1 MSYISKE
8 LKQGIKL
15 HCIDTKKFKTNLF
28 AFFITIPLSKNTVTK
43 NALIPAL
50 LRQGTANLKTQEEIN
65 IKLEELYGATFDC
78 GIDKIGDNLVLKF
91 YMETLNDEY
100 VPTKENLLEQATNL
114 LFDLILNPL
123 IENDGF
129 KEEYLATE
137 KENMKTLINSKID
150 NKDRYAFNRCI
161 EEMYQDKPY
170 GLYKYGTIEDL
181 EKIGTKDLYEQYIN
195 VINNCKIDIFVSGNI
210 EPNSVFELISKNENI
225 NKLQDR
231 EGKYILNNEKTEV
244 KEEVEITELE
254 EKMDVTQGKLILG
267 LDIFNNELGTKYITK
282 IYNVILGESATSK
295 LFQNVREKASLAYT
309 TRSNYVYQKNNIFIR
324 CGIEIPNYEK
334 AVEIIKEQLEDMKN
348 GNFTDED
355 LVNAKKYMVSGL
367 EAIQDEQDSEITYYL
382 GQELSGTLVTVQ
394 EYMDKTNAVTKTQV
408 QDIANQIKINTI
420 YFLRN

>member
-114 LFDLILNPL
+114 LFDLILNPF
-123 IENDGF
+123 IENEGF

-161 EEMYQDKPY
+161 EEMYKDKPY

-181 EKIGTKDLYEQYIN
+181 EKIGPKDLYEQYIN
-195 VINNCKIDIFVSGNI
+195 VINNYKMDIFISGNI

-231 EGKYILNNEKTEV
+231 EGKYILNNEQTEV
-244 KEEVEITELE
+244 KEETEITTLE

-267 LDIFNNELGTKYITK
+267 LDIFNNELGAKYITK

-355 LVNAKKYMVSGL
+355 LVNAKKYMISGL
-367 EAIQDEQDSEITYYL
+367 ETLQDEQDSEITYYL
-382 GQELSGTLVTVQ
+382 GQELSGTLVTFQ
-394 EYMDKTNAVTKTQV
+394 EYMDKINSVTKEQV
-408 QDIANQIKINTI
+408 QNIANQIKINTI

>member
-8 LKQGIKL
+8 LKQGINL

-28 AFFITIPLSKNTVTK
+28 TFFITIPLSKNTVTK
-43 NALIPAL
+43 NALIPAI

-114 LFDLILNPL
+114 LFDLILNPY
-123 IENDGF
+123 IENEGF
-129 KEEYLATE
+129 KEEYLVTE

-161 EEMYQDKPY
+161 EEMYKDKPY

-181 EKIGTKDLYEQYIN
+181 EKIGAKDLYEQYIN
-195 VINNCKIDIFVSGNI
+195 VINNYKMDIFISGNI

-231 EGKYILNNEKTEV
+231 EGKYILNNEQTEI
-244 KEEVEITELE
+244 KEETEITTLE

-267 LDIFNNELGTKYITK
+267 LDIFNNELGAKYITK

-355 LVNAKKYMVSGL
+355 LVNAKKYMISGL
-367 EAIQDEQDSEITYYL
+367 ETLQDEQDSEITYYL
-382 GQELSGTLVTVQ
+382 GQELSGTLVTFQ
-394 EYMDKTNAVTKTQV
+394 EYMDKINAVTKEQV
-408 QDIANQIKINTI
+408 EDIAKQIKINTI

>member
-1 MSYISKE
+1 MSYISKD

-65 IKLEELYGATFDC
+65 IKLEKLYGATFDC

-100 VPTKENLLEQATNL
+100 VPTKENLLKQATNL
-114 LFDLILNPL
+114 LFDLILNPF
-123 IENDGF
+123 IENEGF

-161 EEMYQDKPY
+161 EEMYKDKPY

-181 EKIGTKDLYEQYIN
+181 EKIGPKDLYEQYIN
-195 VINNCKIDIFVSGNI
+195 VINNYKMDIFISGNI

-231 EGKYILNNEKTEV
+231 EGKYILNNEQTEV
-244 KEEVEITELE
+244 KEETEITTLE

-267 LDIFNNELGTKYITK
+267 LDIFNNELGAKYITK

-355 LVNAKKYMVSGL
+355 LVNAKKYMISGL
-367 EAIQDEQDSEITYYL
+367 ETLQDEQDSEITYYL
-382 GQELSGTLVTVQ
+382 GQELSGTLVTFQ
-394 EYMDKTNAVTKTQV
+394 EYMDKINSVTKEQV
-408 QDIANQIKINTI
+408 QNIANQIKINTI

>member
-114 LFDLILNPL
+114 LFDLILNPF
-123 IENDGF
+123 IENEGF

-161 EEMYQDKPY
+161 EEMYKDKPY

-181 EKIGTKDLYEQYIN
+181 EKIGPKDLYEQYIN
-195 VINNCKIDIFVSGNI
+195 VINNYKMDIFISGNI

-231 EGKYILNNEKTEV
+231 EGKYILNNEQTEI
-244 KEEVEITELE
+244 KEETEITTLE

-355 LVNAKKYMVSGL
+355 LVNAKKYMISGL
-367 EAIQDEQDSEITYYL
+367 ETLQDEQDSEITYYL
-382 GQELSGTLVTVQ
+382 GQELSGTLVTFQ
-394 EYMDKTNAVTKTQV
+394 EYMDKINSVTKEQV
-408 QDIANQIKINTI
+408 QNIANQIKINTI

>member
-15 HCIDTKKFKTNLF
+15 HCIDTNKFKTNLF
-28 AFFITIPLSKNTVTK
+28 AFFITIPLSKDTVTK

-65 IKLEELYGATFDC
+65 IKLEELYGAIFDC

-114 LFDLILNPL
+114 LFDLILNPY
-123 IENDGF
+123 IENEGF

-161 EEMYQDKPY
+161 EEMYQNKPY

-195 VINNCKIDIFVSGNI
+195 IINNCKIDIFVSGNI
-210 EPNSVFELISKNENI
+210 EPNSVFELISKDENI
-225 NKLQDR
+225 NKLQAR

-244 KEEVEITELE
+244 KEEVEITKLE

-282 IYNVILGESATSK
+282 IYNVILGEGATSK

-334 AVEIIKEQLEDMKN
+334 AVEIIKKQLEDMKN
-348 GNFTDED
+348 GDFTDED
-355 LVNAKKYMVSGL
+355 LMNAKKYMVSGL

-394 EYMDKTNAVTKTQV
+394 EYMDKTNAVTREQV

>member
-28 AFFITIPLSKNTVTK
+28 TFFITIPLSKNTVTK
-43 NALIPAL
+43 NALIPAI

-114 LFDLILNPL
+114 LFDLILNPY
-123 IENDGF
+123 IENEGF
-129 KEEYLATE
+129 KEEYLVTE

-161 EEMYQDKPY
+161 EEMYKDKPY

-181 EKIGTKDLYEQYIN
+181 EKIGAKDLYEQYIN
-195 VINNCKIDIFVSGNI
+195 VINNYKMDIFISGNI

-231 EGKYILNNEKTEV
+231 EGKYILNNEQTEI
-244 KEEVEITELE
+244 KEETEITTLE

-267 LDIFNNELGTKYITK
+267 LDIFNNELGAKYITK

-355 LVNAKKYMVSGL
+355 LVNAKKYMISGL
-367 EAIQDEQDSEITYYL
+367 ETLQDEQDSEITYYL
-382 GQELSGTLVTVQ
+382 GQELSGTLVTFQ
-394 EYMDKTNAVTKTQV
+394 EYMDKINAVTKEQV
-408 QDIANQIKINTI
+408 EDIAKQIKINTI

>member
-28 AFFITIPLSKNTVTK
+28 AFFITIPLSENTVTK

-114 LFDLILNPL
+114 LFDLILNPY

-129 KEEYLATE
+129 KEEYLSTE

-161 EEMYQDKPY
+161 EEMYKDKPY

-181 EKIGTKDLYEQYIN
+181 EKIGPKDLYEQYIN
-195 VINNCKIDIFVSGNI
+195 VINNYKMDIFISGNI
-210 EPNSVFELISKNENI
+210 EPISVFELISRNENI

-231 EGKYILNNEKTEV
+231 EGKYILNNEQTEV
-244 KEEVEITELE
+244 KEETEITTLE

-267 LDIFNNELGTKYITK
+267 LDIFNNEIGTKYITK

-367 EAIQDEQDSEITYYL
+367 ETLQDEQDSEITYYL
-382 GQELSGTLVTVQ
+382 GQELSGTLVTFQ
-394 EYMDKTNAVTKTQV
+394 EYMDKINAVTKEQV
-408 QDIANQIKINTI
+408 QNIANQIKINTI

>member
-28 AFFITIPLSKNTVTK
+28 TFFITIPLSKNTVTK
-43 NALIPAL
+43 NALIPAI

-114 LFDLILNPL
+114 LFDLILNPY
-123 IENDGF
+123 IENEGF
-129 KEEYLATE
+129 KEEYLVTE

-161 EEMYQDKPY
+161 EEMYKDKPY

-181 EKIGTKDLYEQYIN
+181 EKIGAKDLYEQYIN
-195 VINNCKIDIFVSGNI
+195 VINNYKMDIFISGNI

-231 EGKYILNNEKTEV
+231 EGKYILNNEQTEI
-244 KEEVEITELE
+244 KEETEITTLE

-267 LDIFNNELGTKYITK
+267 LDIFNNELGAKYITK

-355 LVNAKKYMVSGL
+355 LVNAKKYMISGL
-367 EAIQDEQDSEITYYL
+367 ETLQDEQDSEITYYL
-382 GQELSGTLVTVQ
+382 GQELSGTLVTFQ
-394 EYMDKTNAVTKTQV
+394 EYIDKINAVTKEQV
-408 QDIANQIKINTI
+408 EDIAKQIKINTI